1 MDQGCELLTCRQ
13 YCNEGVKVPHM
24 SELSAKVRSALDAAV
39 AAIGG
44 SPRDGQIEMAEAVA
58 NALTDRH
65 HLMVQAGTGT
75 GKSLAYLIPALVHGR
90 KVLVATATLALQ
102 RQLVDRDLPAVVP
115 ALEKVLGRSITFGIY
130 KGVGNYICLQKM
142 NADEVDPDGE
152 LLLESSY
159 LEKDAKRLIAWA
171 KTPGVSGDRDDAPEI
186 DRRVWAA
193 NSLSGRECV
202 GADACA
208 WGAQCFSAKAK
219 LKAQEADVV
228 VTNHTLLAIEI
239 VDAHPILPECD
250 AVVLDE
256 AHEFMDRTTQAVT
269 EELTAARVQRAAA
282 MARKYLPGKVS
293 DTLTSAGDSFDD
305 AMSDYGEQMKSEFGS
320 NGRLDEIPSS
330 LEAPIRRLKE
340 AATALVQLIAADD
353 GIVDPDEN
361 AERARV
367 RGAVNEIATTAGK
380 LLKMGDEH
388 VLWYEPTF
396 STLHLAPLS
405 VSQVLR
411 SNLLTRKPVIATS
424 ATLTVGNSFDA
435 MARSIGFLVGA
446 DGDEEVGND
455 QIDPANVQM
464 LDVGSPFDFANQGVL
479 YLPKHLP
486 EPGRE
491 GPSQEAL
498 DELGELI
505 DAAGG
510 RTLALFSSWRGVE
523 AADAHLRKVL
533 VDLPIS
539 IITQKRGDAVGPLVE
554 RFAKDETSILLGTIS
569 LWQGVDVPGNSCILV
584 AIDRI
589 PFPRPDE
596 PVMSARSSQ
605 ADASGGSGFMQVSVP
620 RAALL
625 LAQGTGR
632 LIRSIEDRGVVA
644 ILDSRIVTKRYGS
657 VLLNS
662 MPPLWR
668 TSDGATVRDSLRRL
682 ANSVAE

>member
-1 MDQGCELLTCRQ
+1 
-13 YCNEGVKVPHM
+13 M
-24 SELSAKVRSALDAAV
+24 SDMSKKVREALDVAV
-39 AAIGG
+39 EAIGG
-44 SPRDGQIEMAEAVA
+44 SPREGQIEMAEAVA

-75 GKSLAYLIPALVHGR
+75 GKSLAYLIPGIVHGR

-115 ALEKVLGRSITFGIY
+115 ALEKLLGREVSYAIY
-130 KGVGNYICLQKM
+130 KGVGNYVCLQKM
-142 NADEVDPDGE
+142 NSDDVDPDGE
-152 LLLESSY
+152 LVMEVSS

-171 KTPGVSGDRDDAPEI
+171 KTPGVTGDRDDAPEV

-193 NSLSGRECV
+193 NSVSGRECV
-202 GADACA
+202 GADVCA
-208 WGAQCFSAKAK
+208 FGSQCFAAKAK
-219 LKAQEADVV
+219 GKAQTADVV

-239 VDAHPILPECD
+239 MDLHPILPERDCII
-250 AVVLDE
+250 LDE
-256 AHEFMDRTTQAVT
+256 AHEFMDRATQAVT
-269 EELTAARVQRAAA
+269 DELTSGRVLRAAA
-282 MARKYLPGKVS
+282 MARKFMPGK
-293 DTLTSAGDSFDD
+293 LAD
-305 AMSDYGEQMKSEFGS
+305 AFHKAANDFHESMVDYGESVRGELGS
-320 NGRLDEIPSS
+320 QGRLEEIPQSLESPIRKVKESAQAITQYLSADDEI
-330 LEAPIRRLKE
+330 ID
-340 AATALVQLIAADD
+340 TDVM
-353 GIVDPDEN
+353 

-367 RGAVNEIATTAGK
+367 KGAVNEVSTTAAT
-380 LLKMGDEH
+380 LLKLGDGL

-405 VSQVLR
+405 VSDVLR
-411 SNLLTRKPVIATS
+411 ENMLKQTPVIATS
-424 ATLTVGNSFDA
+424 ATLTVGNSFNSLA
-435 MARSIGFLVGA
+435 KSIGFIVGEDLNA
-446 DGDEEVGND
+446 EVSEGELDPGNL
-455 QIDPANVQM
+455 QM

-479 YLPKHLP
+479 YMPKHLP
-486 EPGRE
+486 EPGRD
-491 GPSQEAL
+491 GPSNEVL
-498 DELGELI
+498 TELGELI

-533 VDLPIS
+533 AELPIK
-539 IITQKRGDAVGPLVE
+539 IITQKRGDVVGPLVA
-554 RFAKDETSILLGTIS
+554 RFAKDETSVLLGTMS

-596 PVMSARSSQ
+596 PVMSARASQ
-605 ADASGGSGFMQVSVP
+605 ADAAGGSGFMQVSLP

-632 LIRSIEDRGVVA
+632 LIRSVDDRGVVA

-668 TSDGATVRDSLRRL
+668 TSDTAVVRDSLRRL
-682 ANSVAE
+682 AESVKE

>member
-1 MDQGCELLTCRQ
+1 
-13 YCNEGVKVPHM
+13 M
-24 SELSAKVRSALDAAV
+24 SDMSTKVREALDVAV
-39 AAIGG
+39 DAIGG
-44 SPRDGQIEMAEAVA
+44 APRAGQIEMAEAVA

-75 GKSLAYLIPALVHGR
+75 GKSLAYLIPGIVHGR

-115 ALEKVLGRSITFGIY
+115 ALEKLLGREVTYAIY
-130 KGVGNYICLQKM
+130 KGIGNYVCLQKM
-142 NADEVDPDGE
+142 NSDDVDPDGE
-152 LLLESSY
+152 LVMEVSS

-171 KTPGVSGDRDDAPEI
+171 KTPGVSGDRDDAPEV

-193 NSLSGRECV
+193 NSVSGRECV
-202 GADACA
+202 GADVCA
-208 WGAQCFSAKAK
+208 FGSQCFAAKAK
-219 LKAQEADVV
+219 GKAQTADVV

-239 VDAHPILPECD
+239 MDLHPILPERDCII
-250 AVVLDE
+250 LDE
-256 AHEFMDRTTQAVT
+256 AHEFMDRATQAVT
-269 EELTAARVQRAAA
+269 DELTSGRVLRAAA
-282 MARKYLPGKVS
+282 MARKFMPGK
-293 DTLTSAGDSFDD
+293 LAD
-305 AMSDYGEQMKSEFGS
+305 AFHKAANDFHESMVDYGESVRGELGS
-320 NGRLDEIPSS
+320 QGRLEQIPQSLESPIRKVKESAQAITQYLSADDEI
-330 LEAPIRRLKE
+330 ID
-340 AATALVQLIAADD
+340 TDVM
-353 GIVDPDEN
+353 

-367 RGAVNEIATTAGK
+367 KGAVNEVSTTAAT
-380 LLKMGDEH
+380 LLKLGDGL

-405 VSQVLR
+405 VSDVLR
-411 SNLLTRKPVIATS
+411 ENMLKQTPVIATS
-424 ATLTVGNSFDA
+424 ATLTVGNSFNSLA
-435 MARSIGFLVGA
+435 KSIGFIVGEDLNA
-446 DGDEEVGND
+446 EVSEGELDPGNL
-455 QIDPANVQM
+455 QM

-479 YLPKHLP
+479 YMPKHLP
-486 EPGRE
+486 EPGRD
-491 GPSQEAL
+491 GPSIEVL
-498 DELGELI
+498 TELGELI

-533 VDLPIS
+533 AELPIK
-539 IITQKRGDAVGPLVE
+539 IITQKRGDVVGPLVA
-554 RFAKDETSILLGTIS
+554 RFAKDETSVLLGTMS

-596 PVMSARSSQ
+596 PVMSARASQ
-605 ADASGGSGFMQVSVP
+605 ADAAGGSGFMQVSLP

-632 LIRSIEDRGVVA
+632 LIRSVDDRGVVA

-668 TSDGATVRDSLRRL
+668 TSDTAVVRDSLRRL
-682 ANSVAE
+682 AESVKE

>member
-1 MDQGCELLTCRQ
+1 
-13 YCNEGVKVPHM
+13 M

-115 ALEKVLGRSITFGIY
+115 ALEKALGRSITFGIY

-171 KTPGVSGDRDDAPEI
+171 KTPGVSGDRDDAPEV

-305 AMSDYGEQMKSEFGS
+305 AMSDYGEQVKSEFGA

-340 AATALVQLIAADD
+340 AATALVQLIGADD

>member
-1 MDQGCELLTCRQ
+1 
-13 YCNEGVKVPHM
+13 M
-24 SELSAKVRSALDAAV
+24 SDMSKKVREALDVAV
-39 AAIGG
+39 EAIGG
-44 SPRDGQIEMAEAVA
+44 APREGQIEMAEAVA

-75 GKSLAYLIPALVHGR
+75 GKSLAYLIPGIVHGR

-115 ALEKVLGRSITFGIY
+115 ALEKLLGREVTYAIY
-130 KGVGNYICLQKM
+130 KGVGNYVCLQKM
-142 NADEVDPDGE
+142 NSEDVDPDGE
-152 LLLESSY
+152 LVLDVSS

-171 KTPGVSGDRDDAPEI
+171 KTPGVSGDRDDAPEV

-193 NSLSGRECV
+193 NSVSGRECV
-202 GADACA
+202 GADVCA
-208 WGAQCFSAKAK
+208 FGSQCFAANAKG
-219 LKAQEADVV
+219 KAQSADVV

-239 VDAHPILPECD
+239 MDLHPILPERDCII
-250 AVVLDE
+250 LDE
-256 AHEFMDRTTQAVT
+256 AHEFMDRATQAVT
-269 EELTAARVQRAAA
+269 DELTSGRVLRAAA
-282 MARKYLPGKVS
+282 MARKFMPGK
-293 DTLTSAGDSFDD
+293 LAD
-305 AMSDYGEQMKSEFGS
+305 AFHKAANDFHESMVDYGESVRGELGS
-320 NGRLDEIPSS
+320 QGRLEQIPQSLESPIRKVRESAQAITQYLSADDEIIDTD
-330 LEAPIRRLKE
+330 AM
-340 AATALVQLIAADD
+340 
-353 GIVDPDEN
+353 

-367 RGAVNEIATTAGK
+367 KGAVNEVSTTAAT
-380 LLKMGDEH
+380 LLKLGDGL

-405 VSQVLR
+405 VSDVLR
-411 SNLLTRKPVIATS
+411 ENMLKQTPVIATS
-424 ATLTVGNSFDA
+424 ATLTVGNSFNSLA
-435 MARSIGFLVGA
+435 KSIGFIVGEDLNA
-446 DGDEEVGND
+446 EISEGEL
-455 QIDPANVQM
+455 DPGNVQM

-479 YLPKHLP
+479 YMPKHLP
-486 EPGRE
+486 EPGRD
-491 GPSQEAL
+491 GPSMEVL
-498 DELGELI
+498 TELGELI

-533 VDLPIS
+533 AELPIK
-539 IITQKRGDAVGPLVE
+539 IITQKRGDAVGPLVA
-554 RFAKDETSILLGTIS
+554 RFAKDETSVLLGTMS

-596 PVMSARSSQ
+596 PVMSARASQ
-605 ADASGGSGFMQVSVP
+605 ADAAGGSGFMQVSLP

-632 LIRSIEDRGVVA
+632 LIRSVDDRGVVA

-668 TSDGATVRDSLRRL
+668 TSDKAVVQDSLKRL
-682 ANSVAE
+682 NESL

>member
-1 MDQGCELLTCRQ
+1 
-13 YCNEGVKVPHM
+13 M
-24 SELSAKVRSALDAAV
+24 SDLSAQVRKALDAAV

-44 SPRDGQIEMAEAVA
+44 APREGQIEMAEAVA

-75 GKSLAYLIPALVHGR
+75 GKSLAYLVPALVHGR

-102 RQLVDRDLPAVVP
+102 RQLVERDLPAVVP
-115 ALEKVLGRSITFGIY
+115 ALEKVLGREITFGIY

-142 NADEVDPDGE
+142 NTEDPDPDGE
-152 LLLESSY
+152 VLLEVTH
-159 LEKDAKRLIAWA
+159 LGKDAQRLHAWA
-171 KTPGVSGDRDDAPEI
+171 KTPGVSGDRDDAPEV

-202 GADACA
+202 GADVCNY
-208 WGAQCFSAKAK
+208 GSQCFAAKAK
-219 LKAQEADVV
+219 AKAQLADVV

-239 VDAHPILPECD
+239 VDSHPILPERD
-250 AVVLDE
+250 AVILDE

-269 EELTAARVQRAAA
+269 EELTSARVIRAAA
-282 MARKYLPGKVS
+282 MARKHMPGKLS
-293 DTLTSAGDSFDD
+293 D
-305 AMSDYGEQMKSEFGS
+305 AMTKAADDFHDAMADYGDQIRGDF
-320 NGRLDEIPSS
+320 NAQGRLDEIPSS
-330 LEAPIRRLKE
+330 LEAPIRKVRE
-340 AATALVQLIAADD
+340 AAAAIVQIINADD
-353 GIVDPDEN
+353 DIIDSDAI

-367 RGAVNEIATTAGK
+367 KGAVNEINTTCGK
-380 LLKMGDEH
+380 LLKMSGSH

-405 VSQVLR
+405 VSEVLR
-411 SNLLTRKPVIATS
+411 ANLLTKTPVIATS
-424 ATLTVGNSFDA
+424 ATLTVGNGFDA
-435 MARSIGFLVGA
+435 MARSIGFVVGSDA
-446 DGDEEVGND
+446 DTESEDGD
-455 QIDPANVQM
+455 IDPANVQM

-479 YLPKHLP
+479 YMPKHLP
-486 EPGRE
+486 EPGRD
-491 GPSQEAL
+491 GPSIEVL
-498 DELGELI
+498 TELGELI

-523 AADAHLRKVL
+523 AADAHLRDVL
-533 VDLPIS
+533 KELPIT

-554 RFAKDETSILLGTIS
+554 RFAKDETSILLGTMS
-569 LWQGVDVPGNSCILV
+569 LWQGVDVPGNSCVLV

-596 PVMSARSSQ
+596 PVMSARASL
-605 ADASGGSGFMQVSVP
+605 ADAAGGSGFMQVSLP

-632 LIRSIEDRGVVA
+632 LIRSVDDRGVVA

-668 TSDGATVRDSLRRL
+668 TSDGAVVRDSLRRL
-682 ANSVAE
+682 NKEL

>member
-1 MDQGCELLTCRQ
+1 
-13 YCNEGVKVPHM
+13 M
-24 SELSAKVRSALDAAV
+24 SDLSAQVRKALDAAV

-44 SPRDGQIEMAEAVA
+44 STREGQIEMAEAVA

-75 GKSLAYLIPALVHGR
+75 GKSLAYIVPALVHGR

-102 RQLVDRDLPAVVP
+102 RQLVERDLPAVVP
-115 ALEKVLGRSITFGIY
+115 ALEKVLGREITYGIY
-130 KGVGNYICLQKM
+130 KGVGNYVCLQKM
-142 NADEVDPDGE
+142 NADDTDPDGE
-152 LLLESSY
+152 LVLESSY

-171 KTPGVSGDRDDAPEI
+171 KTPGVSGDRDDAPDV

-202 GADACA
+202 GADVCA
-208 WGAQCFSAKAK
+208 WGAQCFAAKAK
-219 LKAQEADVV
+219 AKAQEADVV

-239 VDAHPILPECD
+239 VDSHPILPERD
-250 AVVLDE
+250 AVILDE

-269 EELTAARVQRAAA
+269 EELTSGRVQRAAA
-282 MARKYLPGKVS
+282 MARKYSPGKPS
-293 DTLTSAGDSFDD
+293 EALTKAADSFHD
-305 AMSDYGEQMKSEFGS
+305 AMADYGESVKSDFAAQ
-320 NGRLDEIPSS
+320 GRLEDIPSM
-330 LEAPIRRLKE
+330 LEAPIRKLKE
-340 AATALVQLIAADD
+340 SATAFVQILSADD
-353 GIVDPDEN
+353 EIIDPDSN

-367 RGAVNEIATTAGK
+367 KGAVQEIATTAGK

-405 VSQVLR
+405 VSHVLR
-411 SNLLTRKPVIATS
+411 ANLLTKTPVIATS
-424 ATLTVGNSFDA
+424 ATLTVGNNFDA
-435 MARSIGFLVGA
+435 MARSIGFVVGTDA
-446 DGDEEVGND
+446 DAESDSED
-455 QIDPANVQM
+455 IDPANVQM

-486 EPGRE
+486 EPGRD
-491 GPSQEAL
+491 GPSKEVL

-523 AADAHLRKVL
+523 AADAHLREVL

-554 RFAKDETSILLGTIS
+554 RFAKDETSILLGTMS

-596 PVMSARSSQ
+596 PVMSARSSL

-644 ILDSRIVTKRYGS
+644 ILDSRIVTKRYGN

-668 TSDGATVRDSLRRL
+668 TSDGAVVRESLRRL
-682 ANSVAE
+682 AANVDE